1 MEQCALT
8 GRAPCWPA
16 LDGQSLSTATGE
28 GRKVVT
34 VTVVVIH
41 LSMLK
46 EENLTGTSPPET
58 DSIQSLPLEISRT
71 SAWVVV
77 CWTAQDRRPHK
88 APPWP
93 RKPVGLS
100 VSLGWRTAKGE
111 VWWWSSAHAE
121 LPVPALPQILE
132 LWLVRWKNSID
143 SFLIVRLLVE
153 MSGGRFSFRK
163 MEKVLGMGWKL
174 MGVGGKREY

>member
-71 SAWVVV
+71 SA
-77 CWTAQDRRPHK
+77 
-88 APPWP
+88 
-93 RKPVGLS
+93 
-100 VSLGWRTAKGE
+100 
-111 VWWWSSAHAE
+111 
-121 LPVPALPQILE
+121 
-132 LWLVRWKNSID
+132 
-143 SFLIVRLLVE
+143 
-153 MSGGRFSFRK
+153 
-163 MEKVLGMGWKL
+163 
-174 MGVGGKREY
+174 